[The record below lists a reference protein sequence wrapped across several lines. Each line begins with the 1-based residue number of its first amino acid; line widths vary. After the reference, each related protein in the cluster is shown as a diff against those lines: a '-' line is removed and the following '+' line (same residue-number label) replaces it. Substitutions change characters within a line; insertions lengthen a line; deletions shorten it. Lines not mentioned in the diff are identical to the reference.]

1 VISFNHVTEPLL
13 PYDANQLAEALI
25 ELDESR
31 RILDLQGPL
40 PRAWAGRLRR
50 DLEAEAVAASTR
62 MEGVNVT
69 LEEVRRILAGE
80 SPPEVDPEDRDLVAG
95 YRDAMSFV
103 LRQAD
108 DPAFDWDRGLVVG
121 LHDRAMAGRY
131 SLGAGR
137 VRTEAPVY
145 IVNRLTGKQVFLP
158 PPGEEVDRLL
168 DLATARMTEGHS
180 HPALAAAWIHV
191 AIAAIHPF
199 KDGNGRAAR
208 ILASLAMYR
217 GGFKR
222 PEFTSLEEWW
232 GGHLDMYYSLFECLG
247 SEFTQGADVTPFIA
261 GHVSAQLHQ
270 VRALDMRIRIERQIW
285 TGVEEAAEDAHLDR
299 RLANA
304 LWDAFFGREVT
315 AGYYRS
321 LADVSPATATS
332 DLAAAVSSGL
342 LVAEGE
348 RRGRKYMPGERLYS
362 SIAQGLSMPGAG
374 TGAGA
379 RDVIV
384 SELARR
390 LSEAATIR
398 ALNHTPI
405 GD

>member
-1 VISFNHVTEPLL
+1 VLDALL
-13 PYDANQLAEALI
+13 PYDAGQLADALL

-31 RILDLQGPL
+31 RLLDLQGPL

-80 SPPEVDPEDRDLVAG
+80 SPAEVDPEDRELVAG
-95 YRDAMSFV
+95 YRNAMSFV

-108 DPAFDWDRGLVVG
+108 DPAFDWDRGLIVG
-121 LHDRAMAGRY
+121 LHDRAMAGRFG
-131 SLGAGR
+131 LGAGR

-145 IVNRLTGKQVFLP
+145 IVNRLTGEQVFLP

-168 DLATARMTEGHS
+168 DRTTDRMDIGHE

-199 KDGNGRAAR
+199 RDGNGRSAR
-208 ILASLAMYR
+208 ILASLEMYR

-232 GGHLDMYYSLFECLG
+232 GRHLDTYYSLFDCLG
-247 SEFTQGADVTPFIA
+247 NAFKAEADVTPFIA
-261 GHVSAQLHQ
+261 GHVDAQLHQ
-270 VRALDMRIRIERQIW
+270 VRALDMRVRIERQIW
-285 TGVEEAAEDAHLDR
+285 TAVEEAAEDAHLDR

-304 LWDAFFGREVT
+304 LWDAFSGRDVT

-321 LADVSPATATS
+321 LADVSPATATT

-348 RRGRKYMPGERLYS
+348 RRGRRYLAGERLFS
-362 SIAQGLSMPGAG
+362 NVAGSLSISGAG
-374 TGAGA
+374 TAAGA
-379 RDVIV
+379 RGVIV
-384 SELARR
+384 AELGRR
-390 LSEAATIR
+390 LSEAASIR
-398 ALNHTPI
+398 LPNRSPVE
-405 GD
+405 D

>member
-1 VISFNHVTEPLL
+1 MSEPLL
-13 PYDANQLAEALI
+13 PYDSNQLTDAI
-25 ELDESR
+25 RELDESR
-31 RILDLQGPL
+31 RLLDLQGPI

-50 DLEAEAVAASTR
+50 DLETDAVAASTR

-69 LEEVRRILAGE
+69 VEEVRRILAGE

-95 YRDAMSFV
+95 YRNAMSFV

-108 DPAFDWDRGLVVG
+108 DPAFDWDRGLIVG
-121 LHDRAMAGRY
+121 LHDRTMAGRY

-137 VRTEAPVY
+137 VRTEAPVF
-145 IVNRLTGKQVFLP
+145 IVNRLTGEQVFLP
-158 PPGEEVDRLL
+158 PAGEDVDRLL
-168 DLATARMTEGHS
+168 DLATNQMNAGHP
-180 HPALAAAWIHV
+180 HPALAAAWIHI

-232 GGHLDMYYSLFECLG
+232 GRHLDSYYALFECLG
-247 SEFTQGADVTPFIA
+247 SEFNEGTDVTPFIA

-285 TGVEEAAEDAHLDR
+285 TAVEEAAEDAHLER

-304 LWDAFFGREVT
+304 LWDAFFGRHVT

-321 LADVSPATATS
+321 LTEVSAATATS
-332 DLAAAVSSGL
+332 DLSAAVSSGL
-342 LVAEGE
+342 LAAEGE
-348 RRGRKYMPGERLYS
+348 RRGRKYVAGERLYA
-362 SIAQGLSMPGAG
+362 SIAQMLSISGAG
-374 TGAGA
+374 TEATA

-384 SELARR
+384 AELGRR
-390 LSEAATIR
+390 LSEAASIR
-398 ALNHTPI
+398 SLNHSPV